1 MLEAYALGALE
12 DDELADV
19 EAHLE
24 SCAQCGRA
32 LSELAEA
39 SALLASAA
47 PQFAPPPSLQARV
60 MEAVE
65 DLPIVFSPAASREE
79 PTGDAAASDVGKGAG
94 KDAETEKESG
104 SRFTFSSFAMPL
116 AATLVIGLLSAS
128 LIMNVVT
135 TNRLNTLEQER
146 LASNARIA
154 ELERGHAAAGDQI
167 NRLGQVSANNNVAMR
182 QVMETNYLMARPY
195 TQPLMLTPTN
205 GSSNSEGILLV
216 NNDGREAILMLS
228 NMDRTRPA
236 QSYQVWLARNGQQ
249 FPVGEIAVD
258 ATGWGTLALNPPE
271 SLYGFDWINLT
282 VDEPQNGGRPSSEM
296 VLQTRIISP
305 GDR

>member
-1 MLEAYALGALE
+1 
-12 DDELADV
+12 
-19 EAHLE
+19 
-24 SCAQCGRA
+24 
-32 LSELAEA
+32 
-39 SALLASAA
+39 
-47 PQFAPPPSLQARV
+47 
-60 MEAVE
+60 
-65 DLPIVFSPAASREE
+65 
-79 PTGDAAASDVGKGAG
+79 
-94 KDAETEKESG
+94 
-104 SRFTFSSFAMPL
+104 MPL

-146 LASNARIA
+146 VAANARIA
-154 ELERGHAAAGDQI
+154 ELERGQTTASAQLS
-167 NRLGQVSANNNVAMR
+167 RLGQASAINNQAMK

-195 TQPLMLTPTN
+195 TQPLLLRPTD
-205 GSSNSEGILLV
+205 GSSSSEGILLV

-228 NMDRTRPA
+228 NMDSSRPT

-249 FPVGEIAVD
+249 LPVGEIAVD
-258 ATGWGTLALNPPE
+258 SSGWGTMALHPPE

-282 VDEPQNGGRPSSEM
+282 ADEPEDGGRSAGEM